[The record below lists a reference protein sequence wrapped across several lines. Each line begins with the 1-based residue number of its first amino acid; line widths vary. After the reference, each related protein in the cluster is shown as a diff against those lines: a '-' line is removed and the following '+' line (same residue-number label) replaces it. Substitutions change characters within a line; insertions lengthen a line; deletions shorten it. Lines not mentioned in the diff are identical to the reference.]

1 MFEAPRDP
9 TAPRCFVAFDVES
22 AVIDDAGHHRY
33 RQMERWVP
41 SNGDSDSRR
50 GYKRSECPLKTPRWP
65 FQTIVAVSA
74 MVLFEHSD
82 GNLDVSRFET
92 FSAPEFDEGAIV
104 GGLFKLLSELPRGA
118 QAVSW
123 AGAFHDLPLI
133 TVAALRTGLSL
144 PPHWHW
150 MAWNGEGRAPHIDLC
165 RVLTGGL
172 KMKPIHMS
180 EYLATLDIPAKLTV
194 PPFAVAGLIEARD
207 FQAVQEV
214 VEGDV
219 ISTALLLA
227 RWRRLLD
234 PRARIEV
241 VEDRIFRGVEELRP
255 SRRYISALRAHRNRL
270 MRRMVMAA
278 SNDTAQSDPSVSVAA

>member
-9 TAPRCFVAFDVES
+9 TAPRCYVVFDVES
-22 AVIDDAGHHRY
+22 AVIDDAGHRRY
-33 RQMERWVP
+33 RHMERWAP
-41 SNGDSDSRR
+41 SNGGHESRR
-50 GYKRSECPLKTPRWP
+50 GYKRSEDPLKTPRWP

-74 MVLFEHSD
+74 MVLFEHVD
-82 GNLDVSRFET
+82 GNLDVSRLET
-92 FSAPEFDEGAIV
+92 FSAPDFNEGAIV
-104 GGLFKLLSELPRGA
+104 DNLFRLLSELPRGA

-133 TVAALRTGLSL
+133 TVAALRNGLSL

-172 KMKPIHMS
+172 KMKPVHMA
-180 EYLATLDIPAKLTV
+180 EYVASLDIPAKLTV
-194 PPFAVAGLIEARD
+194 APFAVAGLIEAGD
-207 FQAVQEV
+207 FETVQEV

-219 ISTALLLA
+219 ITTALLLA

-241 VEDRIFRGVEELRP
+241 VEDRILRQVEELRA
-255 SRRYISALRAHRNRL
+255 SRRYIPALRAHRNQL
-270 MRRMVMAA
+270 MERMVAA
-278 SNDTAQSDPSVSVAA
+278 AKVPGPYEPGVAVAA